1 LKQHHWTTPR
11 EYKQQLFECGQT
23 GHYARNYPCRRRQ
36 GQTKANLIDF
46 NEEYDNY
53 KGFETPT
60 QVENLKQ
67 QLNAMSLDEKAKLA
81 KEMGVSEDFPT
92 A

>member
-1 LKQHHWTTPR
+1 M
-11 EYKQQLFECGQT
+11 G
-23 GHYARNYPCRRRQ
+23 
-36 GQTKANLIDF
+36 ANLIDF

-53 KGFETPT
+53 EGFKAPSHVDE
-60 QVENLKQ
+60 LKQ

-81 KEMGVSEDFPT
+81 KEMGVLEDFPT